1 MATTT
6 ASLTITSGDL
16 VGDALSLSTSSTLF
30 KAGTSNG
37 IDQTTGIATVYLTAV
52 TPIDIFPVIMDN
64 TDVASPFQN
73 KTHWVYICNNSVDE
87 TEYVTITICSQV
99 IGRLYAG
106 DFLWMPWSQQEDGNA
121 ADIHA
126 DIELTPSVDTGMFID
141 WGMFH
146 EGIQYPTCDTTQ
158 QA

>member
-1 MATTT
+1 
-6 ASLTITSGDL
+6 
-16 VGDALSLSTSSTLF
+16 
-30 KAGTSNG
+30 
-37 IDQTTGIATVYLTAV
+37 
-52 TPIDIFPVIMDN
+52 MDN
-64 TDVASPFQN
+64 TDAASPFQN

-106 DFLWMPWSQQEDGNA
+106 DFLWMPWSQQEDGHA
-121 ADIHA
+121 ADLHA
-126 DIELTPSVDTGMFID
+126 DIELTPSVETGMFID

-158 QA
+158 QN